1 MQIQVKTFATL
12 KKFEPEGAMLE
23 IAEGAK
29 LGDVLDALGIQAD
42 EVKLLF
48 INGVHSKVDTVI
60 NAGDKISLFP
70 AVGGG

>member
-12 KKFEPEGAMLE
+12 KKFEPENAMLD
-23 IAEGAK
+23 IHEGAK
-29 LGDVLDALGIQAD
+29 LADVLETLGIPAE

-48 INGVHSKVDTVI
+48 VNGVHSKLDTAI
-60 NAGDKISLFP
+60 NPGDKISLFP